1 MSEKIQLVVD
11 LETSDRLDQWLAGEL
26 EDVSRSRIKS
36 WCKEGLVTVNG
47 KVRKGSFSVSE
58 GMEVEVEIP
67 DSPELEHIEGE
78 DIPLDIIYEDDHI
91 VVVNKSPG
99 MVVHPGAGVYSGTLV
114 HALVHHFGQITTR
127 GGHLRPGIVHRL
139 DKGTSGIILV
149 AKTDEAHKNLT
160 DQWQEGNVTKVYQA
174 LVWGV
179 PDPETGDIETHIG
192 RHPRYR
198 QLMAAEREGGRWSKS
213 RYKVTQSY
221 PEAAKVNIHILT
233 GRTHQIR
240 VHMAH
245 IGHPVVGDA
254 MYGKG
259 RHKNLEKT
267 FPDMPDHP
275 MLHAA
280 MLRFRHPTTG
290 EEVTFKQTP
299 PEDFLETANVLTK
312 WPF

>member
-1 MSEKIQLVVD
+1 MSEKLQLVVNI
-11 LETSDRLDQWLAGEL
+11 EGSDRLDQWLAGEL
-26 EDVSRSRIKS
+26 EDVSRSRVKT
-36 WCKEGLVTVNG
+36 WCKDGRVQVNG
-47 KVRKGSFSVSE
+47 KVRKGSFSVTE
-58 GMEVEVEIP
+58 GMEIDVDIP
-67 DSPELEHIEGE
+67 DAPELERIEGE

-91 VVVNKSPG
+91 VVVNKQPG

-127 GGHLRPGIVHRL
+127 GGNLRPGIVHRL

-149 AKTDEAHKNLT
+149 AKTDEAHKSLT
-160 DQWQEGNVTKVYQA
+160 DQWQEGTVTKVYQA
-174 LVWGV
+174 LVWGI
-179 PDPETGDIETHIG
+179 PDPETGDIETHIA

-198 QLMAAEREGGRWSKS
+198 QLMAADIEGGRWSKS
-213 RYKVTQSY
+213 RYKVTEAY

-233 GRTHQIR
+233 GRTHQVR
-240 VHMAH
+240 VHMAWL
-245 IGHPVVGDA
+245 GHPVVGDA

-267 FPDMPDHP
+267 FEDMPDHP

-280 MLRFRHPTTG
+280 MLRFKHPKTG

-299 PEDFLETANVLTK
+299 PEDFLETARLLTK